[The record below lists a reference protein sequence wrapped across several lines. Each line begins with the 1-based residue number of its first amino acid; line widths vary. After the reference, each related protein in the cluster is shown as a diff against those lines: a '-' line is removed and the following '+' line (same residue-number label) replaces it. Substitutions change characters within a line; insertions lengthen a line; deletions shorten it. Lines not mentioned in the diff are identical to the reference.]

1 MIIIIFQQPWLS
13 NIIVMKMIIIII
25 QPWLSNIIAMIT
37 IIINQPCSPQ
47 LAWDCLFLSLAPSEA
62 NKERLSQ
69 GESGDG
75 DGDEWWLSQWLQR
88 WRWLGLNLVYVCGK
102 EAGGR
107 WRGHTPGG
115 ETIITVTS
123 PSESSSVII
132 ITTIIIFIIRLV
144 WTGQPHHH
152 GDVTIKVIIIIISM
166 RVIIATSPF
175 IPSPSP
181 RLPTS
186 QSSS

>member
-1 MIIIIFQQPWLS
+1 MIIQPWLSIITAMIIIIFQQPWLS

-47 LAWDCLFLSLAPSEA
+47 LASDCLFLSLAPSEA

-75 DGDEWWLSQWLQR
+75 DGSEWWLSQWLQR
-88 WRWLGLNLVYVCGK
+88 WLWLGLNLVYVCGK

-107 WRGHTPGG
+107 WRGHTPASGDL
-115 ETIITVTS
+115 IIVTS
-123 PSESSSVII
+123 PFHWS
-132 ITTIIIFIIRLV
+132 
-144 WTGQPHHH
+144 HHH
-152 GDVTIKVIIIIISM
+152 
-166 RVIIATSPF
+166 RN
-175 IPSPSP
+175 
-181 RLPTS
+181 LS
-186 QSSS
+186 QDHHHFGHHHHHFCYHHHHP